1 MSNYYVRMEAAW
13 LVRDVEDA
21 DDAIGV
27 AISEAG
33 KRLNE
38 ADLDYVEMDV
48 GATGCPACGEPFDS
62 VYVAAD
68 TALVGL
74 ALEMEIFDAESA
86 EHASRIA
93 TSEVGGALRN
103 VPLKVVDTVQTED
116 EDGDGGDGRDTK
128 VYDD

>member
-13 LVRDVEDA
+13 LVRDVEDSN
-21 DDAIGV
+21 DAIGV

-38 ADLDYVEMDV
+38 ADLEYVDMNV
-48 GATGCPACGEPFDS
+48 GATGCPYCGETLDS
-62 VYVAAD
+62 VFVAAD

-74 ALEMEIFDAESA
+74 ALEMEIFDAESE

-103 VPLKVVDTVQTED
+103 VPLKVIEVVETED
-116 EDGDGGDGRDTK
+116 EEESPA
-128 VYDD
+128 

>member
-21 DDAIGV
+21 NDAIGV

-38 ADLDYVEMDV
+38 ADLEYVDMDI
-48 GATGCPACGEPFDS
+48 GITTCPACGEGLDAVF
-62 VYVAAD
+62 VAAD

-74 ALEMEIFDAESA
+74 ALEMEIFDAESD

-103 VPLKVVDTVQTED
+103 VPLKVIETVQTED
-116 EDGDGGDGRDTK
+116 EDGEAA
-128 VYDD
+128 

>member
-21 DDAIGV
+21 NDAIGV

-38 ADLDYVEMDV
+38 ADLEYVDMDV
-48 GATGCPACGEPFDS
+48 GITTCPACGEGLDAAF
-62 VYVAAD
+62 VAAD

-74 ALEMEIFDAESA
+74 ALELEIFDAESE

-103 VPLKVVDTVQTED
+103 VPLKVIETVETGSEEGEAAD
-116 EDGDGGDGRDTK
+116 A
-128 VYDD
+128 

>member
-13 LVRDVEDA
+13 LVRDVEDSN
-21 DDAIGV
+21 DAIGV

-38 ADLDYVEMDV
+38 ADLEYVDMNV
-48 GATGCPACGEPFDS
+48 GATTCPACRETLDS
-62 VYVAAD
+62 VFVAAD

-74 ALEMEIFDAESA
+74 ALEMEIFDAESD

-103 VPLKVVDTVQTED
+103 VPLKVIEVVETESE
-116 EDGDGGDGRDTK
+116 EDDAAA
-128 VYDD
+128 